1 MAVKTVINLLITMI
15 LLSVCPQEQ
24 LAHKK
29 CFEWFYAKERI
40 ERDRH
45 YDMYMYTHTAMY
57 STIFSE
63 IFFKWTIV
71 FEQ

>member
-40 ERDRH
+40 GRDRH
-45 YDMYMYTHTAMY
+45 YDIYLYVYIHGY
-57 STIFSE
+57 
-63 IFFKWTIV
+63 V
-71 FEQ
+71 